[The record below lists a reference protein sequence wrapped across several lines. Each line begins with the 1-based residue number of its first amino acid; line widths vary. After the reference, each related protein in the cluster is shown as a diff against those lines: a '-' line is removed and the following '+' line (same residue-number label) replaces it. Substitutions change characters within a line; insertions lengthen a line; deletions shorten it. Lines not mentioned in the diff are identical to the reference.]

1 MDNFQLEQLNQ
12 LNQRKSKKLYWNPET
27 LDYFKDF
34 ENEIEMLDAI
44 AKFVW
49 EDCTLEE
56 DETFEDLAQDILRQV
71 KEL

>member
-1 MDNFQLEQLNQ
+1 M
-12 LNQRKSKKLYWNPET
+12 KKLYWNPET

-34 ENEIEMLDAI
+34 DEIEMLDEI

-49 EDCTLEE
+49 ENCTLEE
-56 DETFEDLAQDILRQV
+56 GETFEDLAQDILRQV